1 MHGRVDSVITLPRWQ
16 VPPRALEQLV
26 RALSVPNPAARGY
39 RRQRFHTEPERLYF
53 TEEDATTLTIPRGAV
68 DDVRCVLA
76 QHGVRIDFEDQ
87 RVLPTERLDNLAMPL
102 LRGYQREAVDRFV
115 RATQG
120 VLVLPTGAGKT
131 RCVLGVIATLATPTL
146 ILLQSTD
153 LATQWKTELATL
165 LGIEAGVVGD
175 GDVDIRPV
183 TIGLVQALARWP
195 VADLDSFLGRFGLL
209 VAEEGHHVAAP
220 QVRSIVHR
228 CPAKYRL
235 GVTATPEREDGL
247 GPVVRFFLGPELVRV
262 AHDDLVEQGVLVRP
276 SVQTL
281 ETAFEF
287 PYAGPEDY
295 PEFLTALALDV
306 PRAQQIARAIATEV
320 AAGHACLA
328 LAGRRDYCVVLAR
341 QLAELGVAS
350 EVLTSEV
357 TRPRRARVL
366 ARARQGEVP
375 VLIATQLLDEGVDVP
390 RLSRVFLAW
399 PSKARGRTI
408 QRVGRV
414 MRPHP
419 AKPDA
424 FVIDVVDRRVA
435 PLARQAA
442 RRAALYRQVFGATPR
457 PLRAPGA

>member
-26 RALSVPNPAARGY
+26 RALSVPNPASRGY

-68 DDVRCVLA
+68 DDVRRVLA

-102 LRGYQREAVDRFV
+102 LRGYQREAVDTFV

-357 TRPRRARVL
+357 TRARRAQIL
-366 ARARQGEVP
+366 DGARQGEVP
-375 VLIATQLLDEGVDVP
+375 VLIATQLADEGLDVP
-390 RLSRVFLAW
+390 RLSRVLLAW

-419 AKPDA
+419 DKPDA
-424 FVIDVVDRRVA
+424 LVIDVVDRRVA

-442 RRAALYRQVFGATPR
+442 RRAALYRQVLGTKPMPFQQAGT
-457 PLRAPGA
+457 